1 MLFFVAMSLSPGAHP
16 KRKSKKVLDPDFQ
29 CDFPPS
35 AFLQGD
41 LNLEEQSNPATYNR
55 STKQSTQ
62 SSKLKSAMVLA
73 ASSSPIA
80 IDDTA
85 SSALSFGQQL
95 QPLKLQKDKLE
106 LELKV
111 LTLSTPEMSSPLDNN
126 KLVHPSQPSH
136 NKCNIHWPQDF
147 VPSIQGEY
155 NKIQLPEIV
164 AGFLIMIKYYNKAS
178 KDAMLAH
185 LELLTIEAISYLWV
199 SVQAFLKFIA
209 NMLSGVIWI
218 GKILSLFRIRPPLF
232 STIHTRLHPLLPRL
246 VDLFVISKMLMLL
259 RHIIDAEC
267 ARLIILCYTA
277 LNVVHRYK
285 SFNTSAVVRRLIASC
300 HNQPNAFGA
309 KLLVSTSLL
318 LTNWRTLLSNYSD
331 KIVVD
336 FLPYGWPIN
345 YTTSTLPASS
355 LHKHPSA
362 SHFDSHVQAY
372 IDTELAWN
380 AIARPLEYLPFSM
393 TLFALLFKRFPN
405 EVHQRDG

>member
-29 CDFPPS
+29 CDFPSS

-85 SSALSFGQQL
+85 SSALSFDQQL

-111 LTLSTPEMSSPLDNN
+111 LTLSSPGMPSPLDNN
-126 KLVHPSQPSH
+126 TLAHPSQPSH
-136 NKCNIHWPQDF
+136 NKRNIHWPQDF

-199 SVQAFLKFIA
+199 SVRAFHKFIA

-259 RHIIDAEC
+259 RNIIDAEC

-277 LNVVHRYK
+277 LNVVHRFPCNDSYLTTPLTLRPLDPERTQTQIFQHF
-285 SFNTSAVVRRLIASC
+285 SCCTTFNC
-300 HNQPNAFGA
+300 
-309 KLLVSTSLL
+309 
-318 LTNWRTLLSNYSD
+318 
-331 KIVVD
+331 
-336 FLPYGWPIN
+336 FLP
-345 YTTSTLPASS
+345 
-355 LHKHPSA
+355 
-362 SHFDSHVQAY
+362 
-372 IDTELAWN
+372 
-380 AIARPLEYLPFSM
+380 
-393 TLFALLFKRFPN
+393 
-405 EVHQRDG
+405 